1 MLVVGPQ
8 KGEFQ
13 SKGVNKQRERKN
25 ILDKW
30 GKSIKDQTDNS
41 ELQRTTDY
49 GILRTSKL
57 LIINY
62 H

>member
-30 GKSIKDQTDNS
+30 GKSIKDRWTKQIIQNYK
-41 ELQRTTDY
+41 ELRITESY
-49 GILRTSKL
+49 GQV
-57 LIINY
+57 NY
-62 H
+62 SS